1 MPDPDAPLLSASQK
15 RIIAA
20 GGTALAAV
28 FLAATFYF
36 LFLLLRT
43 FVAGFKDVLLPLAI
57 AAILA
62 TLLRPII
69 EFCESRTRLNRVGGI
84 ALLFALVIMSAIAL
98 ALFVVPPALNT
109 AGEFLKAAPGL
120 LESFLEWVKGVAP
133 TIWEWLTKQL
143 GESPQAYLMNSL
155 EGNSELLR
163 EALSRVQSSSGSLMA
178 FFGSLFGKVAA
189 YSIIPVYLFFIL
201 NGDRNIW
208 KDIDKQL
215 SFLPE
220 ERRSDLVFLARQFS
234 EILVAFFR
242 GQIIIGLLLGLV
254 LAVGFGL
261 VGLKFGI
268 ALGFVLGLLNII
280 PYLGTM
286 LGILTVLPIAYFQD
300 GGGPT
305 LIGLCAI
312 VFVIGQ
318 LLTDYV
324 FTPRIMGDK
333 TGMSPMLIIFSI
345 FFWGAAL
352 GGLLGMILAI
362 PLTAFFLVFWRLAR
376 EKYLPA
382 LTAEAG

>member
-1 MPDPDAPLLSASQK
+1 MSDSDTPLLSASQR

-28 FLAATFYF
+28 FLAATAYF
-36 LFLLLRT
+36 LFVLLRS
-43 FVAGFKDVLLPLAI
+43 FVSGFQDVLLPLAI

-62 TLLRPII
+62 TLLRPVI
-69 EFCESRTRLNRVGGI
+69 EFCETKTRLNRVGGI
-84 ALLFALVIMSAIAL
+84 ILLFVLVIMSVLAIAL
-98 ALFVVPPALNT
+98 FIVPPALNT
-109 AGEFLKAAPGL
+109 AGEFLKAAPDL
-120 LESFLEWVKGVAP
+120 LSNFLAWVKGMAP
-133 TIWEWLTKQL
+133 AIWDWLTKQL
-143 GESPQAYLMNSL
+143 GESPQAYLMESL
-155 EGNSELLR
+155 EGNRELIR
-163 EALSRVQSSSGSLMA
+163 EALSHVQSSSGSLLA
-178 FFGSLFGKVAA
+178 FFGGLFGKVAA

-208 KDIDKQL
+208 KDIDQQL

-220 ERRSDLVFLARQFS
+220 ERRSDLVFLVQQFS
-234 EILVAFFR
+234 GILVAFFR

-261 VGLKFGI
+261 VGLNFGI

-300 GGGPT
+300 DGGLP
-305 LIGLCAI
+305 LIGLCAL
-312 VFVIGQ
+312 VFIIGQ
-318 LLTDYV
+318 VLTDYV

-382 LTAEAG
+382 LVAQAG